1 MPGKLD
7 EIYISPKSAAPMQ
20 PLQQVNLIAGK
31 GLAGDRYNYEVH
43 TGTYSASFIDE
54 PGKNCTVVSAD
65 AVEKQMAATGMKPFE
80 GGLGALRRNLVV
92 RGLSGDEL
100 NDMVGHEVRVVRRG
114 CSCTAGRCPASTA
127 RPSASGPA

>member
-1 MPGKLD
+1 
-7 EIYISPKSAAPMQ
+7 MQ
-20 PLQQVNLIAGK
+20 ALQQVNLIAGK